1 MAAEVENIETD
12 FNLDDHTKIDALLL
26 KRFNNYENAEVL
38 VPELIGELTDEES
51 KIISAK
57 DLPDLPPKLVFVDE
71 EDINTVTL
79 LYARNF
85 VCKTCGMVFKRE
97 KLYEN
102 HSSLCGKTA
111 KKLPKVKKTSSEIS
125 LCQIT
130 KH

>member
-1 MAAEVENIETD
+1 MAAKVENIEID
-12 FNLDDHTKIDALLL
+12 FNLDKHTEIDVLLL

-38 VPELIGELTDEES
+38 VPELTGESE
-51 KIISAK
+51 IISAK

-79 LYARNF
+79 HDARNF
-85 VCKTCGMVFKRE
+85 VCKTRGMFFKRE
-97 KLYEN
+97 KWYEN
-102 HSSLCGKTA
+102 HSSSCGKTA
-111 KKLPKVKKTSSEIS
+111 KKMPKLKKHLMQLV